1 MNRIKYG
8 FFVGAVLLLVNIN
21 PLGLKAYKIHTV
33 ILDAG
38 HGGHDSGCLGA
49 AAKEKDVAL
58 SIALEIG
65 KMIEKNH
72 SDVKVIYTRQD
83 DRFLE
88 LHQRASIANK
98 NNADLFISVHLNSA
112 RPQAF
117 GTETYT
123 QGLHV
128 TGANLEVSKRE
139 NASVLLESDY
149 AENYDGFDPKDP
161 TTHIIFELFQS
172 AYRNQSIK
180 FAEKIE
186 GNFVNHAKRHSRGV
200 KQAGFLVLY
209 RTTMPAV
216 LVEAGFLTNRDEEKF
231 LTSQI
236 GRQRMAESVYNAF
249 AAYKSDVDKGKLD

>member
-1 MNRIKYG
+1 MKKIKFSILIG
-8 FFVGAVLLLVNIN
+8 LVILLVSVN
-21 PLGLKAYKIHTV
+21 PLGLKAYKIRTV
-33 ILDAG
+33 VIDAG

-58 SIALEIG
+58 QIALAFG
-65 KMIEKNH
+65 KMLETNH
-72 SDVKVIYTRQD
+72 KDVKVIYTRKD

-98 NNADLFISVHLNSA
+98 NNADLFISFHLNSA
-112 RPQAF
+112 SSQAH
-117 GTETYT
+117 GTETFT

-149 AENYDGFDPKDP
+149 TANYDGFDPKDP

-172 AYRNQSIK
+172 AYRNQSIR

-186 GNFVNHAKRHSRGV
+186 TNFEKRAGRFSRGV

-216 LVEAGFLTNRDEEKF
+216 LIESGFLTNRNEEKF
-231 LTSQI
+231 LTSPEGQ
-236 GRQRMAESVYNAF
+236 QKMAESVYQAF
-249 AAYKSDVDKGKLD
+249 VAYKAEIDKDGK